1 MNNNMNKKPLFDRR
15 GKSGIYSVVLSLI
28 LLAVLI
34 VVNLI
39 VGSLP
44 AKYTMID
51 TTATG
56 QYEISGTSESFL
68 SGIGSK
74 VTVYYIVPDG
84 YEDSTLESFLE
95 RYVSLSSKLTLKYV
109 DPLEN
114 PTFLESYSEF
124 DDVSQESFSE
134 YMSSYIL
141 VESEERYRIIHTGE
155 LYTYAFSELGYTGL
169 SFDEAMELYSMY
181 YYYGIYPVEDG
192 YCFDST
198 ITGAVEYVC
207 AANIPSIY
215 FLNGHGEEAFGETV
229 AGYLKTY
236 GVEYKELNLALDG
249 DTIPEDCSCIIIHK
263 PTSDLTLVEASKLSA
278 YVAGGGNIFLM
289 TDKGSNNLKNLM
301 NLTAEFGLSAEV
313 GTVSEGDSSKHVA
326 DLPGYI
332 YPTISTTHESV
343 SELASYQSQ
352 NIVLLADAQSIKI
365 ESASGY
371 SATEL
376 LTTSDKATV
385 NGGEAGKKVLAA
397 ISEGTS
403 GGGKLLWVASP
414 SLTNDSLISKTQS
427 GNFVV
432 FFSMVNTL
440 MDDYISVLPEIASI
454 SMSQTMVTTT
464 AMDVNVWGA
473 LLIFIIPG
481 ALIGAGIGYTVYRR
495 RR

>member
-44 AKYTMID
+44 AKLTLID

-56 QYEISGTSESFL
+56 QYEISGTTESFL
-68 SGIGSK
+68 SSVDEN
-74 VTVYYIVPDG
+74 VTIYYVVPEG
-84 YEDSTLESFLE
+84 YEDSTLSSFLE
-95 RYVSLSSKLTLKYV
+95 RYVSINSKIALKSV

-114 PTFLESYSEF
+114 PAFLEAYPEF
-124 DDVSQESFSE
+124 DDMAEESGE
-134 YMSSYIL
+134 YMSSYLL
-141 VESEERYRIIHTGE
+141 VQTAERYRVIHTGE
-155 LYTYAFSELGYTGL
+155 LYTYAYSDLGYTGL
-169 SFDEAMELYSMY
+169 SFDEAMEVYSMY

-192 YCFDST
+192 YCFDSV

-207 AANIPSIY
+207 AETIPSVY
-215 FLNGHGEEAFGETV
+215 FLTGHGEEAFSETV
-229 AGYLKTY
+229 SSYLTNY
-236 GVEYKELNLALDG
+236 GIEYKELNLALDG
-249 DTIPEDCSCIIIHK
+249 DSVPADASCIIIHK
-263 PTSDLTLVEASKLSA
+263 PTSDLTVAETSKLSS
-278 YVAGGGNIFLM
+278 YIAGGGNVFLM
-289 TDKGSNNLKNLM
+289 TAKNSDSFRNLM
-301 NLTAEFGLSAEV
+301 NLTAQFCLSVES

-332 YPTISTTHESV
+332 YPTLNTTHEATAEISN
-343 SELASYQSQ
+343 YQSQ
-352 NIVLLADAQSIKI
+352 NILLLADAQSILI
-365 ESASGY
+365 DEASGY
-371 SATEL
+371 SVTSL

-385 NGGEAGKKVLAA
+385 GGGEAGTKTLAA
-397 ISEGTS
+397 IAEGTS

-454 SMSQTMVTTT
+454 SMSQMMVTTT
-464 AMDVNVWGA
+464 ASDVNIWGA

-481 ALIGAGIGYTVYRR
+481 ALIAGGIGYTVYRR

>member
-1 MNNNMNKKPLFDRR
+1 MNNKNNKKPLFDRR

-28 LLAVLI
+28 LLAVLV

-44 AKYTMID
+44 AKITMID
-51 TTATG
+51 TTGTG
-56 QYEISGTSESFL
+56 KYEISGSTENFL
-68 SGIGSK
+68 SGVK
-74 VTVYYIVPDG
+74 TDVTIYYVVPEG

-95 RYVSLSSKLTLKYV
+95 RYVSVSSKLKLKMI

-114 PTFLESYSEF
+114 PTFLEAYPEF
-124 DDVSQESFSE
+124 EDMSSDTE
-134 YMSSYIL
+134 YMSSYVL
-141 VESEERYRIIHTGE
+141 VETAERYRVISTGE
-155 LYTYAFSELGYTGL
+155 LYTYSFSELGYSGL

-207 AANIPSIY
+207 AENIPSIY
-215 FLNGHGEEAFGETV
+215 FLTGHGEEAFSETV
-229 AGYLKTY
+229 ASYLKNY
-236 GVEYKELNLALDG
+236 GIEYEELNLALDG
-249 DTIPEDCSCIIIHK
+249 DGIPADCSCIIVHK
-263 PTSDLTLVEASKLSA
+263 PTSDLTKSEASKLSA
-278 YVAGGGNIFLM
+278 YIAEGGNIFLM
-289 TDKGSNNLKNLM
+289 TDKDANSLKNLM
-301 NLTAEFGLSAEV
+301 NLAAEFGMSLES

-332 YPTISTTHESV
+332 YPTMNIAHES
-343 SELASYQSQ
+343 LADLADYQSE
-352 NIVLLADAQSIKI
+352 NIVLLANAQSIKT
-365 ESASGY
+365 ETASGY
-371 SATEL
+371 TVTEL

-385 NGGEAGKKVLAA
+385 GGGEAGEKVLSA
-397 ISEGTS
+397 ISEGEN

-432 FFSMVNTL
+432 FFCMVNVL
-440 MDDYISVLPEIASI
+440 MDDYISVLPEISSI
-454 SMSQTMVTTT
+454 SMTQTMVTTT
-464 AMDVNVWGA
+464 AADVNIWGA
-473 LLIFIIPG
+473 ILIFIIPG
-481 ALIGAGIGYTVYRR
+481 ALLGGGIGYTVYRR